1 MEVQIVVFDG
11 FDELDVFG
19 LYEPLKMAGFDTKL
33 LTLEKQDFV
42 TAAHGLKVVA
52 DGQISMA
59 KKPGILCVPGGGWLT
74 RAAKGAYYEGEKGD
88 ILTVI
93 KDFHKSGVTI
103 AAVCTGALL
112 VGRAGLLTGRPAI
125 TNHGALDALR
135 AYGAKIAFARVVD
148 DGDIVTAG
156 GVTSSLDL
164 ALWLIERFGSESTAK
179 EISMQLEY
187 VRKGPIWRTDEHS
200 PLHD

>member
-1 MEVQIVVFDG
+1 MEVQILVFDG

-33 LTLEKQDFV
+33 LTLDAQEYV
-42 TAAHGLKVVA
+42 TAAHGLKVAV
-52 DGQISMA
+52 DGQINKA
-59 KKPGILCVPGGGWLT
+59 CLPAILCVPGGGWLT
-74 RAAKGAYYEGEKGD
+74 RAARGALYESERGD

-103 AAVCTGALL
+103 AAVCTGTLL
-112 VGRAGLLTGRPAI
+112 VGKAGLLTGRPAI
-125 TNHGALDALR
+125 TNHGALDNLR
-135 AYGAKIAFARVVD
+135 ACGAKIAFARVVD

-156 GVTSSLDL
+156 GITSSLDL
-164 ALWLIERFGSESTAK
+164 ALWLIERFGSPKIAQ

-187 VRKGPIWRTDEHS
+187 VRRGPIWRTDEHVAQEQ
-200 PLHD
+200 

>member
-19 LYEPLKMAGFDTKL
+19 LYEPFKMAGFETRL
-33 LTLEKQDFV
+33 VTLEAKEFV
-42 TAAHGLKVVA
+42 TAAHGLKVGV
-52 DGQISMA
+52 DGQIDRTRLPA
-59 KKPGILCVPGGGWLT
+59 ILCVPGGGWLT
-74 RAAKGAYYEGEKGD
+74 RAARGALYESERGE

-103 AAVCTGALL
+103 AAVCTGTLL
-112 VGRAGLLTGRPAI
+112 VGKAGLLTGRPAI
-125 TNHGALDALR
+125 TNHGALDNLR
-135 AYGAKIAFARVVD
+135 ACGAKIAFARVVD

-164 ALWLIERFGSESTAK
+164 ALWLIERFASQKAAT

-187 VRKGPIWRTDEHS
+187 VRRGPIWRTEEHATQE
-200 PLHD
+200 